1 MNNEQYAQQVGL
13 AIKEQITLEQFTR
26 LWENSNHDNVV
37 LVRQQD
43 GIIQTRFHAKHFW
56 TDTGFKDYELYSF
69 SGGNIGNR
77 NSFTIKGKLLEVT
90 FCEKNIYLLNFGD
103 TKIAVRLY

>member
-13 AIKEQITLEQFTR
+13 TITEQISLEHFTQ
-26 LWENSNHDNVV
+26 LWEDSNHDNVV

-56 TDTGFKDYELYSF
+56 SDTGFKDYELHSF
-69 SGGNIGNR
+69 SGNR
-77 NSFTIKGKLLEVT
+77 NSFTIKGKLIEIT
-90 FCEKNIYLLNFGD
+90 ACENNIYLLNFGD